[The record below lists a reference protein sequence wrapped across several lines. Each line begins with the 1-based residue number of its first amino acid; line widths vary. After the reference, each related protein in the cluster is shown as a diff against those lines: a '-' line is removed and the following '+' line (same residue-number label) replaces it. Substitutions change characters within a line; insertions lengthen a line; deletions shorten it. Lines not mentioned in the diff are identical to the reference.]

1 MAKADSSPLGAG
13 DEAGVAAGASA
24 AGVSGAG
31 AASAA
36 STWVRSVSAVARAA
50 SACWVS
56 ASAVAAGASAAE
68 LPFASSWRRRASA
81 FARAASASATFAAAS
96 AAASC
101 ALRSSMFSLMVWPFG
116 SGRSAP
122 LYFDVTGTVS
132 LGTAVPCELCGVGR
146 MWDSSTTPTRA
157 SQLSTGVRFHV
168 CSCRSPGL
176 ACGHER
182 VTMVGS
188 SAHGGADESRVRQRP
203 H

>member
-1 MAKADSSPLGAG
+1 MASG
-13 DEAGVAAGASA
+13 AGASA
-24 AGVSGAG
+24 VGASGAG

-36 STWVRSVSAVARAA
+36 STWVRSASAVARAA
-50 SACWVS
+50 SACVVS
-56 ASAVAAGASAAE
+56 ASAADASAAGAPA
-68 LPFASSWRRRASA
+68 ASSWRRRASA
-81 FARAASASATFAAAS
+81 FARAASASAAFAAAS

-116 SGRSAP
+116 CGRGAP

-132 LGTAVPCELCGVGR
+132 LGTAVPCELCGVGWV
-146 MWDSSTTPTRA
+146 WDSSTTPRRA
-157 SQLSTGVRFHV
+157 LQLSTGVPFHV
-168 CSCRSPGL
+168 FSPCVRGL